1 MKKRILGLLLCAALL
16 VAMLAGCGGPGG
28 ETTAPPDT
36 NPGTNAPAATTEAP
50 GTTSAAG
57 EEVTLT
63 FWSPTWHQDADE
75 AVIRDFTALYPNIHI
90 EPTFYSTADIK
101 SNLKIAASSKTMPDM
116 WYMWNGI
123 ASGGYY
129 CEQGLTYD
137 LTAYA
142 QAHQWSEKYIPSALE
157 LCTMDGKIYGLPQVY
172 TGKIIWYRTD
182 LFAQCGLSVPTTFEE
197 FENVLAT
204 LKANGIT
211 PISVAGTH
219 VQYYQEA
226 LFDEFGG
233 AEDHDALISMEADW
247 TNSET
252 VTKTYEKLV
261 EWAENGYFIDGFLT
275 EDPANEKMYVY
286 SGNAAMVLDN
296 SAVASDVIANGYD
309 PALYDFFI
317 LPVGRVASFAKI
329 TSFNKNLTDA
339 QFEAAM
345 LFWDYYYSE
354 ESIAAHPT
362 IEQPTAIQGA
372 KLSDDLQLANG
383 LLEAIDGAGSY
394 TTTDLEMP
402 AEVYDTLIS
411 VEESVLL
418 GQLEPSQVGAEMQA
432 AIDAY
437 KAAQ

>member
-1 MKKRILGLLLCAALL
+1 MKAKILGLLLCGALL
-16 VAMLAGCGGPGG
+16 MTMLAGCGGGSTPS
-28 ETTAPPDT
+28 TTTPA
-36 NPGTNAPAATTEAP
+36 TNAPETTQAAPETT
-50 GTTSAAG
+50 GSIG
-57 EEVTLT
+57 EDVTLT

-90 EPTFYSTADIK
+90 EPTFYSTNDIK
-101 SNLKIAASSKTMPDM
+101 ANLKVAASSDTMPDM

-142 QAHQWSEKYIPSALE
+142 AENNWTEKYIPSALD
-157 LCTMDGKIYGLPQVY
+157 LCTLDGEIYGLPQVY

-182 LFAQCGLSVPTTFEE
+182 LFEQCNLSVPTTFEE

-233 AEDHDALISMEADW
+233 AEEHDALIGLEKDWAD
-247 TNSET
+247 SET
-252 VTKTYEKLV
+252 VTKTYEKLI
-261 EWAENGYFIDGFLT
+261 EWADKGYFINGYLT
-275 EDPANEKMYVY
+275 EDFANEKMYVY

-309 PALYDFFI
+309 PALYDYFV

-354 ESIAAHPT
+354 ESIEAHPT
-362 IEQPTAIQGA
+362 IEQPTAILGA
-372 KLSDDLQLANG
+372 KMSDNLQLANG
-383 LLEAIDGAGSY
+383 LLEVIDAAGSY

-402 AEVYDTLIS
+402 AEIYDTLIS
-411 VEESVLL
+411 VQESVLL
-418 GQLEPSQVGAEMQA
+418 GTIKPSQVGAEIQA
-432 AIDAY
+432 AIEAY